1 MGASLTMARRN
12 VPYPSRI
19 EASDPN
25 HPRSKRGRPRSL
37 TEDQIVDAAVR
48 LARTV
53 RLENVSMR
61 ALAEELGVPVMTIY
75 NYVANKNALYELVVN
90 HVMAAVRIPE
100 PDEGGWEERLK
111 ELERGARRAMGE
123 LPGLSLDRRDSAEGR
138 RLAEGVMAIL
148 DDAGFT
154 ESEAMLAFA
163 ALFTFMVGQI
173 DIDVDVAGSG
183 GPAAQAV
190 QSAAAVTGRS
200 RDDIFEFGFDAL
212 IEGLKARLRPDRS

>member
-1 MGASLTMARRN
+1 
-12 VPYPSRI
+12 
-19 EASDPN
+19 
-25 HPRSKRGRPRSL
+25 
-37 TEDQIVDAAVR
+37 
-48 LARTV
+48 
-53 RLENVSMR
+53 MR

-75 NYVANKNALYELVVN
+75 NYVANKDALYELVVN
-90 HVMAAVRIPE
+90 HVMGSVRIPE
-100 PDEGGWEERLK
+100 PDEGDWEERLK

-173 DIDVDVAGSG
+173 DIDVDVAGRG

-190 QSAAAVTGRS
+190 ESAARVTGRS

-212 IEGLKARLRPDRS
+212 IEGLKAKLRPRSS